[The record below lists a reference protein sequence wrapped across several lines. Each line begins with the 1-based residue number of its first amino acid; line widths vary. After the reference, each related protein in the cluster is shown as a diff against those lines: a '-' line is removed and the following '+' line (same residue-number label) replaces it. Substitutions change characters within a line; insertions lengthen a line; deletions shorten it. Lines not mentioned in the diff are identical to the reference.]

1 MFGFTGAEATT
12 CKAPLDDFTIDDKV
26 VVARMSASK
35 QNRRGRRPERVR
47 LDDQPGLRPMV
58 GLQRMAD
65 GQRPRRSSGA
75 RHQGANGPVS
85 YDRLRLRRTAVR
97 AGLETVPAVHSLRRS
112 WASYAYTEGLDI
124 AEISRHL
131 RHTNPT
137 MTPRYVE
144 RHDPWRHSPD
154 PSQ

>member
-1 MFGFTGAEATT
+1 
-12 CKAPLDDFTIDDKV
+12 
-26 VVARMSASK
+26 MSASK
-35 QNRRGRRPERVR
+35 QNQRGRRPERVR

-58 GLQRMAD
+58 GLLNEWRTVNDPDA
-65 GQRPRRSSGA
+65 PLLA

-85 YDRLRLRRTAVR
+85 YDSVRYRLRRTAVR

-112 WASYAYTEGLDI
+112 WASYAYAEGLDI